1 LQVPVNEIEERVSKM
16 KEDLA
21 DLRKEMSDLQRQQSL
36 INAESLLSRVQTINN
51 VNVLATLIESSNN
64 DSMREIGDW
73 LRDKIISGVLI
84 LGAVIENRP
93 LLLVMVTQDLVDK
106 GINAKEIIG
115 TVTKTIQG
123 GGGGNPK
130 VAQAGG
136 RDSSKIEQAIS
147 ESFDYVRSII
157 E

>member
-1 LQVPVNEIEERVSKM
+1 MI
-16 KEDLA
+16 D
-21 DLRKEMSDLQRQQSL
+21 
-36 INAESLLSRVQTINN
+36 AENLLSKVQTIND
-51 VNVLATLIESSNN
+51 VKVLATLVESSDN

-73 LRDKIISGVLI
+73 LRDKMISGILI
-84 LGAVIENRP
+84 LGAVINDRP
-93 LLLVMVTQDLVDK
+93 LLLVMVTQDLVDN

-115 TVTKTIQG
+115 MVTKTIQG
-123 GGGGNPK
+123 GGGGSPK

-147 ESFDYVRSII
+147 QSLDYVRSIL